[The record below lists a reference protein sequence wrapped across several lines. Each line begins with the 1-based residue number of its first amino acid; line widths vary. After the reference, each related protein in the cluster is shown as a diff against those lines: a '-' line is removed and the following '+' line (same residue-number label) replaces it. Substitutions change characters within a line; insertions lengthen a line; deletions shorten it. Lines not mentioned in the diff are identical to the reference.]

1 MKHLLVF
8 AALIGLV
15 GCNGGKNSP
24 NIELNQN
31 MMDQVNIKSQ
41 DWNPAEPDKVQMR
54 MPPKG
59 AIPRGQ
65 PPYKF
70 MTDPAGGEKQA
81 NPLAGN
87 MSAETLTIGRKAYDV
102 YCAVCHGA
110 DGNNGTPV
118 ADKLAV
124 KPRILASAEAKGY
137 SDGRIFHA
145 ITAGRGVMGS
155 YLSQIPNEKTRWAV
169 VNYVRSLQ
177 RSTK

>member
-1 MKHLLVF
+1 MKHLIVL
-8 AALIGLV
+8 AAVLGLV

-31 MMDQVNIKSQ
+31 MMDQPNIKSQ
-41 DWNPAEPDKVQMR
+41 DWNPKEGEKVQMR

-59 AIPRGQ
+59 TVPRGQ

-70 MTDPAGGEKQA
+70 MTDPGGGEKQA

-87 MSAETLTIGRKAYDV
+87 MSPETLTTGRKHYDI

-110 DGNNGTPV
+110 DGHNGTPV
-118 ADKLAV
+118 AEKMPV
-124 KPRILASAEAKGY
+124 KPRILASDEAKGY
-137 SDGRIFHA
+137 SDGRIYHA

-169 VNYVRSLQ
+169 VNYVRSIQ
-177 RSTK
+177 RATK